1 MFVRSLSGWNI
12 TIFFDEKLSRRNG
25 PLALSLSPARICCAV
40 AVVLFSAHACVC
52 LARVWVRVRSDHGVW
67 LGGVREAT
75 QATADLEA
83 VLHSVYYLD
92 FLPLH
97 GRQQFECFEHRI

>member
-75 QATADLEA
+75 QATAERGQPCQPAAGAGGLTTA
-83 VLHSVYYLD
+83 ARTA
-92 FLPLH
+92 
-97 GRQQFECFEHRI
+97 G